1 MRRKVGVIV
10 YSPYLAAPAGDDS
23 ALWIIIKDKDLEGA
37 SMQPAL

>member
-23 ALWIIIKDKDLEGA
+23 ALWIIIKDLEGA